1 MIFRDG
7 VATAYRGDISQNDS
21 PLEAPIDQIR
31 LDELPTSS
39 TEVLVVG
46 AGPTGLMAALVLARR
61 GVPTILIDGKAGPT
75 RESRALA
82 VQARSMEIYHQL
94 GLSDQVLTGGYLA
107 NRVQLGS
114 GTEPLGFRIDEAQ
127 QADTDFPGLHIFEQS
142 ANEELLAGALER
154 TDVDVRWGHRL
165 VALPEDD
172 DIGVTALVEGPSGLQ
187 RIRARWCIGAD
198 GAGSAVRRTIGASF
212 DGITDDA
219 HFFVADLRGVAGL
232 PERCLAARFGEETFA
247 LFFPLGPDGHARI
260 VSMALGDTVDA
271 DEALAKARDDLGIS
285 YTDVDWFS
293 SYRVHH
299 RVASTF
305 RKGAVFLAGDAAHV
319 HSPVGGQGMN
329 TGLQD
334 AHNLANLLADV
345 ASGLVDAAALER
357 YEAERRPMARNL
369 VTVTD
374 RVFGVIAGRGRRVA
388 WLRRRLARVVAA
400 IAPRMITG
408 SPGPWLGGLLGQY
421 RIRYHFVAGGRGVT
435 VPRWADDPTVGRRLP
450 PVRDGGDAGP
460 DRDSGQNLESLR
472 SFSWQLYCYG
482 GSIGRPDVPDQIEG
496 PHLFGADPRGRLRP
510 DRAYLIRPDGYVAAS
525 LPIAGGRVEPSGL
538 ADALAAHH
546 IVR

>member
-1 MIFRDG
+1 MSNID
-7 VATAYRGDISQNDS
+7 AIALDDL
-21 PLEAPIDQIR
+21 PL
-31 LDELPTSS
+31 TS

-61 GVPTILIDGKAGPT
+61 GVPTIMVDGKTGPT

-82 VQARSMEIYHQL
+82 VQSRSLEIYQQL
-94 GLSDQVLTGGYLA
+94 GVADRVVTDGYLA

-127 QADTDFPGLHIFEQS
+127 RDDTDFPGLHIFEQS
-142 ANEELLAGALER
+142 RNEELLAGELES

-165 VALPEDD
+165 VALLEDD
-172 DIGVTALVEGPSGLQ
+172 ADEGVTALIDGPDGLQ

-198 GAGSAVRRTIGASF
+198 GAGSAVRRAIGASF

-219 HFFVADLRGVAGL
+219 FFFVADLRGVAGL

-247 LFFPLGPDGHARI
+247 LFFPLGPGGHARI
-260 VSMALGDTVDA
+260 VSMALGDTIDA
-271 DEALAKARDDLGIS
+271 EEALGKARSDLGIR

-345 ASGLVDAAALER
+345 TSGLVARSALDR
-357 YEAERRPMARNL
+357 YETERRPVARNL

-388 WLRRRLARVVAA
+388 WLRRRFARVIAA
-400 IAPRMITG
+400 VAPRVVG
-408 SPGPWLGGLLGQY
+408 GRPGPWLGGLLGQY
-421 RIRYHFVAGGRGVT
+421 RIRYHFVPKGAT
-435 VPRWADDPTVGRRLP
+435 VPAWADDPRVGRRLP
-450 PVRDGGDAGP
+450 PVRVDGATV
-460 DRDSGQNLESLR
+460 NLDSLR
-472 SFSWQLYCYG
+472 SFAWQLHCYG
-482 GSIGRPDVPDQIEG
+482 GSVERPGVPELIQG
-496 PHLFGADPRGRLRP
+496 PHLFTADPRGRLRA
-510 DRAYLIRPDGYVAAS
+510 DRLYLVRPDGYVAAS
-525 LPIAGGRVEPSGL
+525 LPIAEGRVDPVQL
-538 ADALAAHH
+538 ADALEAHE
-546 IVR
+546 ITR